1 MSILVIS
8 YRLTTDAGRDAE
20 LRKAL
25 AALAREL
32 GTRDGCLGTALWCHE
47 GAYIYRFEETWQS
60 DDAHRASMDPAL
72 KALLKA
78 VMNGVTAPIA
88 SERLTPVAPAP

>member
-1 MSILVIS
+1 MSTLVIS
-8 YRLTTDAGRDAE
+8 YRLTTDADRDAE
-20 LRKAL
+20 LRDALGAL
-25 AALAREL
+25 AQELAA
-32 GTRDGCLGTALWCHE
+32 RDGCLGTALWRHE
-47 GAYIYRFEETWQS
+47 GAHSYRFEETWQS